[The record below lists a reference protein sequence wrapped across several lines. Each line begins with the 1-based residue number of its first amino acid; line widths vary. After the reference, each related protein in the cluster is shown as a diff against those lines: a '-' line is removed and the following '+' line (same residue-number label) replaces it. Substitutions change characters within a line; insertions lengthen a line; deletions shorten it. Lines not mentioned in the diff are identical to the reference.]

1 MPAEADQAEL
11 LAMRLILSN
20 VVARLVVLETT
31 NPEDRRKLLGGMSD
45 ACKLAAERYPVG
57 PSGAEH
63 AQSISRTLKHIDEFF
78 KGITIA

>member
-11 LAMRLILSN
+11 VAMRLVLSN
-20 VVARLVVLETT
+20 VVARLALLEA
-31 NPEDRRKLLGGMSD
+31 NNSDDRRKLLGGMSD
-45 ACKLAAERYPVG
+45 ACKLAAERYPIG

-78 KGITIA
+78 KGITIV